1 MKHLLILLIL
11 ISNVALAE
19 TTKEILKNLPK
30 KVVEM
35 ISEYPQVLELQMD
48 CFAYPTININACKE
62 VADINHQGSM
72 YAKHNLGF
80 TYQNGLNGLNQS
92 YSEAF
97 FWYLKA
103 SNQGLANSSY
113 NLGRMYEYGLGMQT
127 SHVMAKSL
135 YIKTMTQEDT
145 GPAAAKEAFERL
157 GVLTLL
163 AMNQQ
168 VEQGT
173 MDEEVRFRFA
183 KMLEPWQIDEA
194 NTYFE

>member
-1 MKHLLILLIL
+1 MKCLFVVLIL
-11 ISNVALAE
+11 ISNVTLAG
-19 TTKEILKNLPK
+19 TTNEILKNLPK

-35 ISEYPQVLELQMD
+35 ISEYPQALQLQMD
-48 CFAYPTININACKE
+48 CFGYPTINIDACKE
-62 VADINHQGSM
+62 VANINHQGSM

-80 TYQNGLNGLNQS
+80 TYQNGLNGLHQS

-127 SHVMAKSL
+127 SHVMARSL
-135 YIKTMTQEDT
+135 YIKTMAQEDT

-163 AMNQQ
+163 AMNQK
-168 VEQGT
+168 VEQGS
-173 MDEEVRFRFA
+173 MDEEVRFKFA
-183 KMLEPWQIDEA
+183 KMLKPWQVDEA
-194 NTYFE
+194 NTYFD

>member
-1 MKHLLILLIL
+1 
-11 ISNVALAE
+11 
-19 TTKEILKNLPK
+19 
-30 KVVEM
+30 
-35 ISEYPQVLELQMD
+35 
-48 CFAYPTININACKE
+48 
-62 VADINHQGSM
+62 
-72 YAKHNLGF
+72 
-80 TYQNGLNGLNQS
+80 
-92 YSEAF
+92 
-97 FWYLKA
+97 
-103 SNQGLANSSY
+103 
-113 NLGRMYEYGLGMQT
+113 
-127 SHVMAKSL
+127 MA
-135 YIKTMTQEDT
+135 QEDT

>member
-1 MKHLLILLIL
+1 MKCLFVVLIL
-11 ISNVALAE
+11 ISNVTLAG
-19 TTKEILKNLPK
+19 TTNEILKNLPK

-35 ISEYPQVLELQMD
+35 ISEYPQALQLQMD
-48 CFAYPTININACKE
+48 CFGYPTINIDACKE
-62 VADINHQGSM
+62 VANINHQGSM

-127 SHVMAKSL
+127 SHVMARSL
-135 YIKTMTQEDT
+135 YIKTMAQEDT

-163 AMNQQ
+163 AMNQK
-168 VEQGT
+168 VEQGS
-173 MDEEVRFRFA
+173 MDEEVRFKFA
-183 KMLEPWQIDEA
+183 KMLKPWQVDEA
-194 NTYFE
+194 NTYFD

>member
-1 MKHLLILLIL
+1 MKCLLVFLIL
-11 ISNVALAE
+11 ISNATLAE
-19 TTKEILKNLPK
+19 TTNEILKNLPK
-30 KVVEM
+30 KVIEM
-35 ISEYPQVLELQMD
+35 ISEYPQVLQLQMD
-48 CFAYPTININACKE
+48 CFGYPTINIDACRE
-62 VADINHQGSM
+62 VANIDHQGSM

-113 NLGRMYEYGLGMQT
+113 NLGRLYEYGLGVQS

-135 YIKTMTQEDT
+135 YMKTMSQEDT
-145 GPAAAKEAFERL
+145 GPGAAKEAFERL
-157 GVLTLL
+157 GILTLL
-163 AMNQQ
+163 AMNQK
-168 VEQGT
+168 VEQ
-173 MDEEVRFRFA
+173 DSISEEVRFKFA
-183 KMLEPWQIDEA
+183 KMLEPWQVDEA

>member
-1 MKHLLILLIL
+1 MKCLLVFLIL
-11 ISNVALAE
+11 ISNATLAE
-19 TTKEILKNLPK
+19 TTNEILKNLPK
-30 KVVEM
+30 KVIEM
-35 ISEYPQVLELQMD
+35 ISEYPQVLQLQMD
-48 CFAYPTININACKE
+48 CFGYPTINIDACRE
-62 VADINHQGSM
+62 VANIDHQGSM

-113 NLGRMYEYGLGMQT
+113 NLGRLYEYGLGVQS

-135 YIKTMTQEDT
+135 YMKTMSQEDT
-145 GPAAAKEAFERL
+145 GPEAAKEAFERL
-157 GVLTLL
+157 GILTLL
-163 AMNQQ
+163 AMNQK
-168 VEQGT
+168 VEQ
-173 MDEEVRFRFA
+173 DSISEEVRFKFA
-183 KMLEPWQIDEA
+183 KMLEPWQVDEA